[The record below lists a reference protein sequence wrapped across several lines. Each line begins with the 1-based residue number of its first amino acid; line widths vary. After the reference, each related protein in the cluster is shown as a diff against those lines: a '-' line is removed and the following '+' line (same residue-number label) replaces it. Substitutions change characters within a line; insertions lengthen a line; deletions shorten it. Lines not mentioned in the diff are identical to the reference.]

1 MIPRY
6 SRPEMAALWSDQAKF
21 QRWLDVEVAACE
33 AWAELGQIPREAAQK
48 IRRDA
53 SFSVDKINEY
63 IAITHHDV
71 TAFLRSVAAVLSG
84 AASGYHQPRAAAR
97 CAKV

>member
-1 MIPRY
+1 
-6 SRPEMAALWSDQAKF
+6 MAALWTDQAKF

-33 AWAELGQIPREAAQK
+33 AWAELGQIPAEAAAK

-53 SFSVDKINEY
+53 SFDVTKIHEY

-71 TAFLRSVAAVLSG
+71 TAFLR
-84 AASGYHQPRAAAR
+84 
-97 CAKV
+97 